1 MADGN
6 GRAHQAQALL
16 PARLHDISAGLAVG
30 LGLLKSMDGD
40 GAGSTVTVAVKILD
54 SVLHD
59 LKSITRMGGYEGG
72 AHPEIDLAGELREEA
87 RRVGI
92 ELELEVA
99 GGEKWLTAEELELI
113 RLAGREAIRNVRR
126 HSGTF
131 RCRITVDLSDCP
143 FVLRARD
150 WGAGINSAA
159 QHGEGIQTLRE
170 LASRLG
176 GEVAVG
182 SQPGQGTVF
191 VLAGRRCPYRG
202 QPRSV
207 VAEESLSS
215 RRRVAP
221 RRPSP
226 ACDQQVTKT

>member
-6 GRAHQAQALL
+6 GRAHQAQALFT
-16 PARLHDISAGLAVG
+16 ARLHDISAGLAVG
-30 LGLLKSMDGD
+30 LGLLKGMDGGE
-40 GAGSTVTVAVKILD
+40 GASAVGVAVEVLD
-54 SVLHD
+54 AVLHD
-59 LKSITRMGGYEGG
+59 LKSLAPTGERNSYTD
-72 AHPEIDLAGELREEA
+72 PEIDLAGELREEA

-92 ELELEVA
+92 ELELEVD
-99 GGEKWLTAEELELI
+99 GGYEWLTAEELGLI

-131 RCRITVDLSDCP
+131 RCRITIDLSDCP

-159 QHGEGIQTLRE
+159 QEGDGIQTLRE

-182 SQPGQGTVF
+182 SQPGLGTVL
-191 VLAGRRCPYRG
+191 VLAGRRCPHRSE
-202 QPRSV
+202 PRSV

-221 RRPSP
+221 RRPNR
-226 ACDQQVTKT
+226 ATGEQITKT